1 MTIAAIAVALVVI
14 AAVVAFLARGK
25 GGAALQA
32 PTNKAPSALAP
43 SKARSAP
50 PASGVTPAPRAPP
63 AQPPTAGAPES
74 LAPSALISD
83 SSTPAA
89 PAAPPVLSS
98 RDIESLRKG
107 LAATRGGFVAK
118 LVSLFQGQ
126 RELDPATLQQLEEIM
141 LAGDVGPKTTQ
152 AILQRLS
159 ESLGRSESRDPDAIG
174 AALRAE
180 ARRILSFPGG
190 AGIRLAGKPT
200 VVLMVG
206 VNGVG
211 KTTTIGKLATRYGA
225 NNKKVVLA
233 AGDTFR
239 AAAVQQ
245 LEVWGKR
252 VGAEVVRGKEGADP
266 GAVAFD
272 ATVRAKESGADIL
285 FVDTA
290 GRLHTKAPLMDEIK
304 KVRKTIAKALDGA
317 PHETLLVLDATT
329 GQNGLQQAA
338 LFREALDLTGV
349 VLTKLDGTAK
359 GGVVLAI
366 CDELRIPV
374 RYVGL
379 GERAEDLR
387 EFHPDE
393 FVEALFGSAEDAG
406 PSATPSGSPNGNKG
420 PIAATS

>member
-1 MTIAAIAVALVVI
+1 MTIAAIAVALVIV
-14 AAVVAFLARGK
+14 AAVVAVLVRSK
-25 GGAALQA
+25 SRAALQA
-32 PTNKAPSALAP
+32 PPAKPPSALGPSPARPQVAP
-43 SKARSAP
+43 VAS
-50 PASGVTPAPRAPP
+50 PASGAAKPGVPAAPP
-63 AQPPTAGAPES
+63 VAPPES
-74 LAPSALISD
+74 LAPSALVAD
-83 SSTPAA
+83 SSTSVATAA
-89 PAAPPVLSS
+89 SIAPSAT
-98 RDIESLRKG
+98 DITTLRKG

-118 LVSLFQGQ
+118 LAALFQQ
-126 RELDPATLQQLEEIM
+126 KRELDPATLQQLEEIM

-152 AILQRLS
+152 AILTRLG
-159 ESLGRSESRDPDAIG
+159 ESLGRAELRDPDAIG

-180 ARRILSFPGG
+180 ARKILEVPGG
-190 AGIRLAGKPT
+190 GGIRLTGKPT

-252 VGAEVVRGKEGADP
+252 VAAEVVKGKEGADP

-272 ATVRAKESGADIL
+272 ATNRAKEAGADLL

-374 RYVGL
+374 RYIGL

-387 EFHPDE
+387 EFHADE
-393 FVEALFGSAEDAG
+393 FVEALFGHGDG
-406 PSATPSGSPNGNKG
+406 LIT
-420 PIAATS
+420 AAS